1 MIAKEIITE
10 NIVRTENVSAS
21 DADNSERR
29 VRHKEWLIET
39 ASDFYYS
46 HDHSW
51 SYYNASITVSG
62 GEDLCPVPDD
72 FHSIG
77 QYGGLFLTATHS
89 PLNYVSPQTMRR
101 IQALAVPTA
110 NPTRYS
116 MYGNLVRGVTG
127 GQAVL
132 ECIQTELAAG
142 DVLFTLHY
150 RGALPTITDAD
161 FDSSDIDALQYIPER
176 YHQWV
181 LMPGM
186 RALALASVGDS
197 KGNPLQTDTAYQAAK
212 KLAIAA
218 DMKGKEQGFQFPSF
232 FEGDMWR

>member
-1 MIAKEIITE
+1 MIAKDIITE

-21 DADNSERR
+21 DADNSVRR
-29 VRHKEWLIET
+29 VRHLEWLTEV

-51 SYYNASITVSG
+51 SYYDGTVTVSG
-62 GEDLCPVPDD
+62 GENLCPVPND
-72 FHSIG
+72 FHSLG
-77 QYGGLFLTATHS
+77 QYGSIILASTGVALR
-89 PLNYVSPQTMRR
+89 YVSPQTMRR

-110 NPTRYS
+110 NPIRYS
-116 MYGNLVRGVTG
+116 LFGNLVRSVTA

-132 ECIQTELAAG
+132 ECVQTELASGSVA
-142 DVLFTLHY
+142 LSIHY
-150 RGALPTITDAD
+150 RGALPAITDTA
-161 FDSSDIDALQYIPER
+161 FDSSDIDPIQYIPDR

-197 KGNPLQTDTAYQAAK
+197 KGNPLQTDPAYQAAK
-212 KLAIAA
+212 RLAIAA

-232 FEGDMWR
+232 FQGEYE